1 MNNTFLRLVD
11 ELKNDIES
19 IDTQNISKKD
29 FDKKVL
35 TIKQKIL
42 YLKNTQVEQQYKQMC
57 ETSLLFIVK
66 IFKEKLEEFRKIET
80 NLKEQK
86 RKLSER
92 TIRGM
97 SPDISDQDLESALK
111 NPAEYA
117 RLKILSN
124 EPDNIIVNR
133 LKHTEEKYQDVLEL
147 ESNIAE
153 LHQMF
158 TDFALI
164 VDKQGDLLDKIELG
178 IKLADEHV
186 ADGNIEM
193 EKAIEEQKKYRRKQ
207 LCFCCTCTII
217 IIVVAIII
225 YFIATKT

>member
-19 IDTQNISKKD
+19 IDTQNILKKD
-29 FDKKVL
+29 FDKKAL

-42 YLKNTQVEQQYKQMC
+42 YLKNTQVEPQYKQMC

-66 IFKEKLEEFRKIET
+66 LFKEKLEEFRKIET
-80 NLKEQK
+80 KLKEQK

-92 TIRGM
+92 TIKGM
-97 SPDISDQDLESALK
+97 SPDISDQDLECALK
-111 NPAEYA
+111 NPTEYT

-124 EPDNIIVNR
+124 EPDSVIVTR
-133 LKHTEEKYQDVLEL
+133 LKHAEEKYQDVLEL

-158 TDFALI
+158 VDFALI

-178 IKLADEHV
+178 IKLADEYV
-186 ADGNIEM
+186 TDGNIEM

-207 LCFCCTCTII
+207 LCLCCTCTII
-217 IIVVAIII
+217 LVVVGVII
-225 YFIATKT
+225 YFVATKT